1 MGELRDT
8 SRTMCARVM
17 VMCLVENMDK
27 VVGEITEDQLNEE
40 KELARRL
47 SLMLG
52 LDGVRNRD
60 AMVLIHREGIQMA
73 LGQGREMVKL
83 LVVLA
88 EFSGKVLK
96 QDRQVVVEYL
106 NREAARCQGE
116 EWKEVVIYRN
126 SLLGGQREVVA
137 DQQ

>member
-1 MGELRDT
+1 
-8 SRTMCARVM
+8 
-17 VMCLVENMDK
+17 MDK
-27 VVGEITEDQLNEE
+27 VEGEITEDQLNEE

-106 NREAARCQGE
+106 NMEVARCQGE
-116 EWKEVVIYRN
+116 EWEEVVIYRN
-126 SLLGGQREVVA
+126 SLVGGHREVVA
-137 DQQ
+137 DQ

>member
-1 MGELRDT
+1 
-8 SRTMCARVM
+8 MCARVM

-27 VVGEITEDQLNEE
+27 VEGEITEDQLNEE

-106 NREAARCQGE
+106 NREVARCQGE
-116 EWKEVVIYRN
+116 EWEEVVIYRN
-126 SLLGGQREVVA
+126 SLVGGQMGVGA
-137 DQQ
+137 DQE